1 MALERRRA
9 VSEASLSLGLFGQRV
24 VRAAAAEGCC
34 FCSVLRCF
42 YTVFVSFYAVFVLKM
57 SDDD

>member
-24 VRAAAAEGCC
+24 VRAAAAEGCG
-34 FCSVLRCF
+34 FA
-42 YTVFVSFYAVFVLKM
+42 VFVPFYAVFILFLCRFM
-57 SDDD
+57 LFLC